1 MKNLEQI
8 KEHAEALSRT
18 LHTLSLQN
26 DFINQIP
33 EPNKISKDE
42 LLLRYSYLYKAFDNL
57 FELNQHL
64 MDDIDSA
71 VGCLYDIAEEAK
83 TDEPN

>member
-1 MKNLEQI
+1 MTKTEQI
-8 KEHAEALSRT
+8 KEHAEKLSRT

-33 EPNKISKDE
+33 APNKISKDE
-42 LLLRYSYLYKAFDNL
+42 LFLRYSYLYKALDNL

-64 MDDIDSA
+64 MEDVDNA
-71 VGCLYDIAEEAK
+71 AGYLYDLAEEAE